1 MKQFK
6 NFVLILCVGSQTLH
20 IVLLSV
26 WLATFGQAFD
36 LIGVITCP
44 TVQVWTG
51 IITGFVMLFD
61 IIALGMGELDF

>member
-20 IVLLSV
+20 IVILSV

-36 LIGVITCP
+36 LIEVITCP
-44 TVQVWTG
+44 TVQVWTY
-51 IITGFVMLFD
+51 IITIFVFVFD
-61 IIALGMGELDF
+61 NIALGTGELDF